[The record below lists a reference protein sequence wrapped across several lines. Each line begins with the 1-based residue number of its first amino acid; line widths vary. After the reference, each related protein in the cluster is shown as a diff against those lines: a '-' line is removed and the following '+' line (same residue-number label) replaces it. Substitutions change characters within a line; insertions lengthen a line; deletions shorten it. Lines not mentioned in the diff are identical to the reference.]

1 MRHAGDG
8 CIHYLLVLSWISK
21 LDVMPN
27 RAAASQITL
36 TVEDLIAPIAG
47 NRDPSTPPLLVC
59 DLLPITVSNVV
70 HVPIQCRP
78 ICESLSGLQPSSA
91 AWRHKPPSP
100 GLGIS

>member
-8 CIHYLLVLSWISK
+8 CIHYLLVLSWISE

-27 RAAASQITL
+27 RAAASEIAF
-36 TVEDLIAPIAG
+36 TVEDLIAPITG
-47 NRDPSTPPLLVC
+47 DRDPSSPPLLVC
-59 DLLPITVSNVV
+59 DLLAITVGNVV

-78 ICESLSGLQPSSA
+78 ICESLSSLQPSSA
-91 AWRHKPPSP
+91 ARRHKPPRP